1 MRRASY
7 VAFVLIALLLSQW
20 ASAAMLAS
28 QFGRRYGAL
37 EIYDPQSK
45 LSFRVNMPRL
55 QEDLPPCSS
64 YMVPLFAIALGTGV
78 IKETDS
84 KIAFDPAKYPES
96 ENWPESWKRDQT
108 FDTALR
114 DSVQW
119 YAQELVK
126 RIGAERLQ
134 QNMKRLK
141 YGNADISGGLD
152 KFWMSSSLRLSTFE
166 QIDFVRNFRE
176 GKLGFNPRVTKLLQD
191 ALVVERTPEYTIYG
205 KYGSCPMPDGNYLG
219 WLVGYVERAGKVWY
233 YALNLDGKSLAD
245 FAGVRLAIVK
255 GSMQELGFIP
265 APPAPK
271 APEVPAAVA
280 DPAAGTAPIKDTP
293 AAAGAAVPSF
303 EPAPE
308 SE

>member
-37 EIYDPQSK
+37 EIYDAQSK
-45 LSFRVNMPRL
+45 LSFRVNTPRL

-84 KIAFDPAKYPES
+84 KIAFDPTKHPGS

-114 DSVQW
+114 NSVQW
-119 YAQELVK
+119 YAQELVQ

-152 KFWMSSSLRLSTFE
+152 KFWMSSSLRLSTFQ
-166 QIDFVRNFRE
+166 QIDFVRNFRD
-176 GKLGFNPRVTKLLQD
+176 GKLGFNPRVTKILQD

-205 KYGSCPMPDGNYLG
+205 KYGSCPMPDGSYIG
-219 WLVGYVERAGKVWY
+219 WLVGYVERLGKVYY

-245 FAGVRLAIVK
+245 FAGVRLGIVK

-265 APPAPK
+265 APPAP
-271 APEVPAAVA
+271 AVPAAVA
-280 DPAAGTAPIKDTP
+280 DPAAGTAPVQDTP
-293 AAAGAAVPSF
+293 AAGAPTSSF

>member
-1 MRRASY
+1 MRRASC

-37 EIYDPQSK
+37 EIYDAQSK

-78 IKETDS
+78 IKENDS
-84 KIAFDPAKYPES
+84 KIAFDPAKHPGS

-114 DSVQW
+114 NSVQW
-119 YAQELVK
+119 YAQELVR

-152 KFWMSSSLRLSTFE
+152 KFWMSSSLRLSTFQ

-205 KYGSCPMPDGNYLG
+205 KYGSCPMPDGSYIG
-219 WLVGYVERAGKVWY
+219 WLVGYVERLGKVYY

-245 FAGVRLAIVK
+245 FAGVRLGIVK

-265 APPAPK
+265 APPAP
-271 APEVPAAVA
+271 AVPAAVA
-280 DPAAGTAPIKDTP
+280 DPAAGTAPIQDTP
-293 AAAGAAVPSF
+293 AAGAPTSSF